1 MNLNKRANEKSGK
14 LIGASVTR
22 AYKNVH
28 LSIGIV

>member
-14 LIGASVTR
+14 LIGASVMR